1 MGVRFACHHCGIHL
15 NIKSELAGRRS
26 KCPKCGGRF
35 RIPYEDAAQSIALPE
50 SSATAVQSGRSSA
63 PQRQAVVRVADD
75 SPAQMVRPQR
85 PVAPQHPLAD
95 DNPSAQAASD
105 QADGDNAVS
114 SGENVATAADK
125 ESAVVG
131 IESSRGDL
139 EPSVLPVKQFA
150 VIDENPAALWYVRPQ
165 EGGQF
170 GPAAGD
176 LLRQWILEGRVAAT
190 TLLWRED
197 WPQWIRAD
205 VVLPERF
212 STGTIPR
219 PESPLKRAER
229 GSPSVEPSEPSFRQP
244 SAQPSAP
251 LHAKAIS
258 IAVRDPTLE
267 PQAEPPGKVRSQRRA
282 RRATMT
288 ALLLGCCIFL
298 VIALVVVIS
307 LYG

>member
-50 SSATAVQSGRSSA
+50 SSATAVQSGKPSA

-75 SPAQMVRPQR
+75 SPAQIVRPQR

-95 DNPSAQAASD
+95 DKQVARAVSDQAASD
-105 QADGDNAVS
+105 YA
-114 SGENVATAADK
+114 ATAA
-125 ESAVVG
+125 ENEASVAG
-131 IESSRGDL
+131 IDPSRGEP

-150 VIDENPAALWYVRPQ
+150 AIDENPAALWYVRPQ

-197 WPQWIRAD
+197 WPQWSRAD

-219 PESPLKRAER
+219 PESSLKRAEL
-229 GSPSVEPSEPSFRQP
+229 GSPVVQP
-244 SAQPSAP
+244 SAQPSVP
-251 LHAKAIS
+251 VQAKAIS
-258 IAVRDPTLE
+258 IAISDPTPE
-267 PQAEPPGKVRSQRRA
+267 AKVETPGKVRSQRRA
-282 RRATMT
+282 RRATLA